1 MYWESFFVNM
11 LMFCGYAALFVL
23 QHEIKSKFGISD
35 SDIIRSRQFGVAVS
49 FLDIFN
55 LIFRFWH
62 NLIFGFVGPRG
73 RTFVSTM
80 AMMSS
85 MLIIA
90 VRICILDSY
99 YMGLVVLSYALGGVA
114 IVSFEANFLC
124 CLTHLGH
131 ATKHVAITAIP
142 VGITGVLVGGF
153 FAMGPP
159 LNVPAVGIYLVVA
172 FSFFCGMV
180 LFATRIPLSRPS
192 LQGLRCTFG
201 IRRLSPSC
209 QARVANAQILC
220 RLQCLQHVRKTFRP
234 HPQLSFE
241 AGAPGHLYNSEHH
254 WGDVFAAE
262 DPTLG
267 AIEYIHFHARGW
279 AHLRF
284 DYTPH

>member
-180 LFATRIPLSRPS
+180 LFATRIPPASRDDVSQSGNYRQFLAEARQWRQWLPHIWHLPVATAIDMFTLSA
-192 LQGLRCTFG
+192 F
-201 IRRLSPSC
+201 SPGVALYIWDTKTVAVLPGSSC
-209 QARVANAQILC
+209 QRTDSLPSSMSSTC
-220 RLQCLQHVRKTFRP
+220 
-234 HPQLSFE
+234 
-241 AGAPGHLYNSEHH
+241 SE
-254 WGDVFAAE
+254 DFPAASS
-262 DPTLG
+262 
-267 AIEYIHFHARGW
+267 AIV
-279 AHLRF
+279 
-284 DYTPH
+284 